1 MHWLGPPKTLPYL
14 ISSASSGLASIKT
27 WLTSL
32 GMKKHTLFDA
42 VADYLTYVC
51 LAHRLCCD
59 SDGFRSLA
67 GRPPLNSSRSP
78 GTQPVDEIDQRGL
91 KHTALW
97 LAQADL
103 ASNRIRYVPSRVDL
117 RCL

>member
-1 MHWLGPPKTLPYL
+1 MHWLGPPGALPYL
-14 ISSASSGLASIKT
+14 ISSASSGLASIKIC
-27 WLTSL
+27 
-32 GMKKHTLFDA
+32 MKKHTLFDA
-42 VADYLTYVC
+42 VADLLTHVC

-78 GTQPVDEIDQRGL
+78 GTQPVDETDHRGL

-103 ASNRIRYVPSRVDL
+103 ASNRIRYVLSIVDL
-117 RCL
+117 RYL